1 MKNAEQ
7 IGDKI
12 PLDLSDFTREFL
24 HEQALKWER
33 RAWDARALLERAE
46 DFVKD
51 CKHNGENAN
60 AAEWL
65 ADFVKFQEQTLDNWL
80 SHAKSRLEHNWAVTC
95 VSPSDIIALI
105 EELKEL
111 REFEAEMALRSRT
124 K

>member
-1 MKNAEQ
+1 MKTTAQIKHLLRTGQSIENEGNNIELMAE
-7 IGDKI
+7 
-12 PLDLSDFTREFL
+12 
-24 HEQALKWER
+24 
-33 RAWDARALLERAE
+33 LLERAE

-111 REFEAEMALRSRT
+111 REFEAEMALRSRP